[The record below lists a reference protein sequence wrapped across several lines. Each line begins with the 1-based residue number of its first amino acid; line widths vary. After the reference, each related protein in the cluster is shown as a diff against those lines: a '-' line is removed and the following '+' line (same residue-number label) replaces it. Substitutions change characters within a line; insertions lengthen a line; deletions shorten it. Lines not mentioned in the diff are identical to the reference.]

1 MNKLQLVVSYGPFP
15 STFMLKNSAN
25 YSIFASILYLIFN
38 SRSSNL
44 PSMHQFYYSAQP
56 IFANLTIVS
65 SFSETTSIFRGRD
78 VSPQRYPYFA
88 TLKVAKTGKVFCGG
102 ALISQSYIIT
112 TASCVMIKG
121 KGIKK
126 AVKNIEVK
134 GIFLLSPFLW
144 NCFLCQGHVSS
155 DVPPDLEQPCFRS
168 PLVWGSQTKSHFFNY
183 SRRHLM

>member
-1 MNKLQLVVSYGPFP
+1 MRQITYPLRILGFRLISKSKKCDFNLNYGHLMNKLQLVVSYGPFP
-15 STFMLKNSAN
+15 STFILKNSAN
-25 YSIFASILYLIFN
+25 YLIFASILDLIFN

-44 PSMHQFYYSAQP
+44 PSMHQFYYSASP

-134 GIFLLSPFLW
+134 T
-144 NCFLCQGHVSS
+144 
-155 DVPPDLEQPCFRS
+155 EM
-168 PLVWGSQTKSHFFNY
+168 HFFAIPLPLELLPV
-183 SRRHLM
+183 SGPCEQ